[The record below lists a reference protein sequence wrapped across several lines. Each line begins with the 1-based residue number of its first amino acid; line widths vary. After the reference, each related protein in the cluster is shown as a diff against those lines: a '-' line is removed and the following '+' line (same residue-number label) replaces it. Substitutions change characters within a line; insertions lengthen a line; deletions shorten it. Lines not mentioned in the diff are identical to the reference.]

1 MLDQARHNQGMWKRQ
16 EGFSMAEVLTVVL
29 VLAVASAVGL
39 PQLFGEKEGNYDK
52 QAMYSLQTGWESAQD
67 YYAGGRG
74 LGNEEGPINS
84 YSDFNDEQAVALA
97 GDIPWQEVGN
107 VSPAEERAKAVFIM
121 EAGDQTSDQT
131 IGLCSL
137 SRERAYCM
145 YDDGQGSGATGKVL
159 GARYGV
165 SICGTLDALRR
176 AKENRNTDATL
187 SWGSAQAEQSANPA
201 CLP

>member
-1 MLDQARHNQGMWKRQ
+1 LIL
-16 EGFSMAEVLTVVL
+16 SI
-29 VLAVASAVGL
+29 ASAVGL
-39 PQLFGEKEGNYDK
+39 PQLFGEKESNYDK

-84 YSDFNDEQAVALA
+84 YLGFTDGQAVALA
-97 GDIPWQEVGN
+97 GDIPWQEEGN

-121 EAGDQTSDQT
+121 EVSDQT

-137 SRERAYCM
+137 SRERVYCM